1 GGRDLLGD
9 RRAIAGPGDHR
20 HAAVGLRDGGM
31 NDFLDLAERE
41 REELAGASRREQP
54 RHLVFAEPGDV
65 VAIFRLVEGEVVFEA
80 GHREGQQTRPALAG
94 EFRRC
99 HSGHGPAPLYVF
111 FRFRDH
117 TSRAKT
123 MRTNVTVMAPPMRVA
138 ICANG
143 MSCMRL
149 AAVRMATSPVPPWPL
164 WHAFT

>member
-1 GGRDLLGD
+1 
-9 RRAIAGPGDHR
+9 
-20 HAAVGLRDGGM
+20 
-31 NDFLDLAERE
+31 
-41 REELAGASRREQP
+41 
-54 RHLVFAEPGDV
+54 
-65 VAIFRLVEGEVVFEA
+65 VEGEVVFEA
-80 GHREGQQTRPALAG
+80 GHREGQQTRPDLAG
-94 EFRRC
+94 EFRRR

-149 AAVRMATSPVPPWPL
+149 AAMRMPTSPVPPWPL
-164 WHAFT
+164 WHAFTIAVSIGYIPSIRPTNAPVPIRVATVATMVMRLGKLNAAISLSHGVIETPIANSSG